1 MLVIIGLLIGG
12 VFVGQSLI
20 HNAQLNGVIT
30 EYNRWQTAVKS
41 FQQQYQTLPGDMTNA
56 TALWGVAA
64 GTNGTDA
71 TCGNATESTTA
82 TCNGNGDGY
91 LQWPAQGGGSGN
103 VYESILFWKHLA
115 NAKMIEGSFTG
126 TGGVIFGTNAPAS
139 KFGNGVG
146 WTVYIAGWVIQ
157 PGLGNSTWFNADYAD
172 TVNVYLLGASN
183 GGGAGN
189 APAMTP
195 KDAWSID
202 SVLPARVRR

>member
-1 MLVIIGLLIGG
+1 MTLPPPSERAFKRRLRAGFTLLELSIVLVIIGLLIGG

-115 NAKMIEGSFTG
+115 NASALTRSY
-126 TGGVIFGTNAPAS
+126 P
-139 KFGNGVG
+139 
-146 WTVYIAGWVIQ
+146 
-157 PGLGNSTWFNADYAD
+157 P
-172 TVNVYLLGASN
+172 LLE
-183 GGGAGN
+183 
-189 APAMTP
+189 
-195 KDAWSID
+195 
-202 SVLPARVRR
+202 